1 MESSLSLRYHIN
13 LSFTPT
19 IIALLQIVLHLT
31 PAECF
36 GNHVSPQILMDIV
49 DGFCFVLNIAI
60 VTVEVLYFT
69 YSMKLYLFIY
79 LFIFTLFF
87 SWYNGIEDCY
97 ISCCLENNRHATLT
111 YKGHFQGI
119 WLCNKLGNY
128 RPT

>member
-19 IIALLQIVLHLT
+19 IIAPLQIVPHLA

-60 VTVEVLYFT
+60 VMVEVLYFT

-79 LFIFTLFF
+79 LLIYFYFVLQ
-87 SWYNGIEDCY
+87 
-97 ISCCLENNRHATLT
+97 LV
-111 YKGHFQGI
+111 
-119 WLCNKLGNY
+119 
-128 RPT
+128 